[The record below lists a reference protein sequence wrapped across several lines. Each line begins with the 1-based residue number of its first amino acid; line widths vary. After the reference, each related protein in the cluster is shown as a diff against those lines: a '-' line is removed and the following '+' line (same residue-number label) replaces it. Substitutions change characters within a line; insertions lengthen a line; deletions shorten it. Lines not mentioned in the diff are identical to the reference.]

1 MTDIDIEGDFWKNR
15 FSAMHRENMFSKD
28 GLRLNKENSDEA
40 ISEFKN
46 KFPALV
52 KNISA
57 NESSIEMELHVSE
70 KIMLRVFIQNQIKV
84 SIFQKIQNDFLKI
97 SDAKFPYS
105 PFPQLEAFIGTYA
118 AAENELDGILMGQK
132 KAGRQQRFTGEIIK
146 ALLMKKFRNSKID
159 WHLEYADTGFYLI
172 IENNGAAQKQ
182 FLSMENFMDEIKE
195 FDAAHA

>member
-46 KFPALV
+46 KFPAFV

-57 NESSIEMELHVSE
+57 NESSTEMEIHVSE
-70 KIMLRVFIQNQIKV
+70 KIMLRIFIQNQIKV

-105 PFPQLEAFIGTYA
+105 PFPQLEAFIGAYA
-118 AAENELDGILMGQK
+118 SAEKELEGILTGQK

-146 ALLMKKFRNSKID
+146 ALLMKKFRDSKLN
-159 WHLEYADTGFYLI
+159 WHLEYGDSGFNLV
-172 IENNGAAQKQ
+172 IENNGAVQKQ
-182 FLSMENFMDEIKE
+182 FLSMGNFMDEIKNLTAE
-195 FDAAHA
+195 RA